1 MRLALAAVGCCAG
14 LLGACSPTAPE
25 GVEKAALDQAVSDA
39 VGDPGTCVLIAK
51 DGKLVYR
58 YGTHVVCGRKLPACD
73 EPVLQTV
80 GQLLE
85 RAPASGKPKT
95 ASCRSNADGS
105 RLVAWASGPIEGRG
119 MVYAAVMEGD
129 LVPPG
134 IVIADKL
141 NAAFARAGLGPK

>member
-1 MRLALAAVGCCAG
+1 MRGIFAVLACGAALAACG
-14 LLGACSPTAPE
+14 PTAPE
-25 GVEKAALDQAVSDA
+25 GVDKAVLDQAVSDA

-51 DGKLVYR
+51 DGKLLYR
-58 YGTHVVCGRKLPACD
+58 YGTHAVCGRKLPACA
-73 EPVLQTV
+73 EPVLQSLD
-80 GQLLE
+80 QLLE
-85 RAPASGKPKT
+85 AAPTSGAAKT

-105 RLVAWASGPIEGRG
+105 RLVGWAAGPIEGTG

-141 NAAFARAGLGPK
+141 SAAFTRASLAPR